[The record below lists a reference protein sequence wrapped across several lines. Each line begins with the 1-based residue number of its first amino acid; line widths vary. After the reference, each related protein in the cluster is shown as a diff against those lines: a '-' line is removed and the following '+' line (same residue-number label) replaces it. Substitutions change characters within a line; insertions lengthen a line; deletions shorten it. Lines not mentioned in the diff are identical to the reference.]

1 MTILAWSDGLR
12 SPSSPAVQP
21 RVGGPHGRG
30 KFNSDVGD
38 MARGLTDGAQGEA
51 RLRPGEVPQ
60 PQHQARPAPG
70 GRSSPVPAMDYI
82 VRPRLPLFPT
92 GYIDGLKQ
100 QYKAHSG
107 KFCSGLF
114 DVLTGHGQA
123 LAVPHAGAQPG
134 AQHRGQALLLRQ
146 RPTPAQ
152 AR

>member
-1 MTILAWSDGLR
+1 MRLIRADLDMFLCVSVAF
-12 SPSSPAVQP
+12 PAV
-21 RVGGPHGRG
+21 
-30 KFNSDVGD
+30 
-38 MARGLTDGAQGEA
+38 
-51 RLRPGEVPQ
+51 
-60 PQHQARPAPG
+60 PADEH
-70 GRSSPVPAMDYI
+70 RSSGIHGEFCSVPALDYI